1 MIAFV
6 DFVSAAKI
14 ESMRGDPSWAVV
26 SITDPGST
34 ECRIDPHFG
43 PILKL
48 QFDDLDEDS
57 LASGS
62 TGRVFTPEDAK
73 TVLSFLDG
81 VNRDAGITGLL
92 VNCEMGR
99 SRSGAI
105 AWFALSYGGK
115 MLHERRIDGYNNLV
129 LSMLE
134 QVGSVQL
141 PRPTGM
147 LAPAGLSL
155 TRP

>member
-14 ESMRGDPSWAVV
+14 ETMRGDPSWAVI
-26 SITDPGST
+26 SITDPGSS
-34 ECRIDPHFG
+34 ECRIDPNFG
-43 PILKL
+43 PVLKL

-62 TGRVFTPEDAK
+62 TGQIFSPDDAK

-81 VNRDAGITGLL
+81 VNRDTGINGLL

-105 AWFALSYGGK
+105 AWFALVYGGR
-115 MLHERRIDGYNNLV
+115 MLHERRIDGYNDLV
-129 LSMLE
+129 LKILE
-134 QVGSVQL
+134 QEIAVQL
-141 PRPTGM
+141 PRPTEM
-147 LAPAGLSL
+147 LVAAGF
-155 TRP
+155 RF